1 MIHFDIVMILNGPKL
16 VNQVEN
22 LKNTKYHYSQPIVL
36 NYDIA
41 NRHPKTTLLCPHKG
55 EHK

>member
-1 MIHFDIVMILNGPKL
+1 MILNGPKL

-41 NRHPKTTLLCPHKG
+41 NRHQKQHSYVLIKVNINSMLSL
-55 EHK
+55 

>member
-1 MIHFDIVMILNGPKL
+1 MILNGPKL